1 MKLYKLNLNFIFLL
15 THIYRAKS
23 ICFKSISPYNEYNQ
37 AKGFH
42 IPPPQGEKIIIEV
55 F

>member
-1 MKLYKLNLNFIFLL
+1 MYGA
-15 THIYRAKS
+15 TS
-23 ICFKSISPYNEYNQ
+23 IRFKSISPYNEYNQ